1 MSKLSDLRSDRKLLV
16 DTRTTGLGL
25 GKKKNLWV
33 NRAFMM
39 KILFIK
45 ALIGK
50 SVPLSD
56 LRNV

>member
-1 MSKLSDLRSDRKLLV
+1 MSKLSDLRSDMKLLV
-16 DTRTTGLGL
+16 DTRKTGLGL
-25 GKKKNLWV
+25 EKKKKL
-33 NRAFMM
+33 MM

-56 LRNV
+56 LRNA

>member
-1 MSKLSDLRSDRKLLV
+1 M
-16 DTRTTGLGL
+16 DTKTQQGEGQ
-25 GKKKNLWV
+25 KKINLWV
-33 NRAFMM
+33 NRAFM
-39 KILFIK
+39 KKTLFIK